1 MPRYFTYYWTN
12 QRWTQRRAGQGQ
24 PLRHIASTR
33 FLRRGVRPGDHV
45 YVVTIWH
52 GELFLLGKLVVGAL
66 VDAATAAPWL
76 GTTPDRLWE
85 EAEQILAAAATPMDF
100 DRAVPAA
107 VTRRL
112 RFGTGQSARP
122 PVFRAP
128 DQLDGQTL
136 RSLRELTAESA
147 ARLDQLLPPLQD
159 VDQSLLDG
167 HAINSELGA

>member
-1 MPRYFTYYWTN
+1 MPRFFTYYWTN
-12 QRWTQRRAGQGQ
+12 QRWSQRRAAQGQ

-33 FLRRGVRPGDHV
+33 FVRRGVRPGDQV

-52 GELFLLGKLVVGAL
+52 GELYLLGKLVVGAL
-66 VDAATAAPWL
+66 VDAAAAAPWL

-100 DRAVPAA
+100 DRAVPSA

-112 RFGTGQSARP
+112 RFGAGQSARAP
-122 PVFRAP
+122 MFRAP

-147 ARLDQLLPPLQD
+147 ARLDRLLPPLQT
-159 VDQSLLDG
+159 VDQDLLDDL
-167 HAINSELGA
+167 ASNTQREA